1 MHGKHINQPVL
12 WGNDVNMIQFDGK
25 AILWL
30 YIYIFYLNGNE
41 MKAANLA
48 QDPLLRRMTFYVI
61 MSIIFDSHNN
71 LLPQ

>member
-30 YIYIFYLNGNE
+30 YFYIFYLNGNE
-41 MKAANLA
+41 TSDDVLCY
-48 QDPLLRRMTFYVI
+48 YVNY
-61 MSIIFDSHNN
+61 F
-71 LLPQ
+71 